1 MVMLDL
7 LSGAPAELGENW
19 STFQSEGTEI
29 WQVFDRSIN
38 IFHPSGAA
46 ACEIVD
52 EDKTID
58 TSTDAAI
65 NRIAFVFMIS
75 PLRA

>member
-29 WQVFDRSIN
+29 WQVFDLSIKT
-38 IFHPSGAA
+38 FHPSGAA
-46 ACEIVD
+46 DLEIAD
-52 EDKTID
+52 ADKTAD
-58 TSTDAAI
+58 TSTAAAT

-75 PLRA
+75 PLRV